1 MTPDLRKIYSCFSAE
16 GSFLSGQSFGPGHIH
31 DTYRIATAE
40 NHCDDYILQR
50 LNNSVFKDIPRLQH
64 NMERVTSHLRNKLSA
79 IAGSDLKRECL
90 TLIGDRDTG
99 RSWHIDEQGNFW
111 RMFIFISDHR
121 SYERVDSNHKAFEGG
136 KAVGR
141 FQALLSDLPGDPLY
155 ETIPDFHNIVK
166 RLETFHKVISADPA
180 GRVSSSGKEIAEI
193 TRREEEMKVIIR
205 LGEEGRI
212 PLRIT
217 HNDTKFN
224 NILFDTNERA
234 LCIIDLDTVMPG
246 YVHYDFGDAIR
257 TASNT
262 ANEDSPDLSAVSMDL
277 GIYEAYAKGY
287 LTETKGTLNDT
298 EIEYLA
304 FAPKLL
310 TYIMATRFLTD
321 YLDGDK
327 YYKIKYPE
335 HNLQRNKVQ
344 ITLLKSMEANYAK
357 MEQIIKTIIQ
367 GLG

>member
-1 MTPDLRKIYSCFSAE
+1 MEPDLRKLYGCFRAE
-16 GSFLSGQSFGPGHIH
+16 GTYLSGQSFGPGHIH
-31 DTYRIATAE
+31 DTYRISTAE
-40 NHCDDYILQR
+40 KHCDDYILQR
-50 LNNSVFKDIPRLQH
+50 LNNSVFKDIPRLQE
-64 NMERVTSHLRNKLSA
+64 NMERITAHLRNKLSVMP
-79 IAGSDLKRECL
+79 GSNLKRECL
-90 TLIGDRDTG
+90 TLIEDRETG
-99 RSWHIDEQGNFW
+99 RSWHIDEQGSNW

-121 SYERVDSNHKAFEGG
+121 SYERVDSHHKAFEGG

-141 FQALLSDLPGDPLY
+141 FQALLSDLPGEPLY

-166 RLETFHKVISADPA
+166 RLETFHRVISDDPA

-193 TRREEEMKVIIR
+193 TRREEEMKIIIR

-224 NILFDTNERA
+224 NILFDSNDRA

-262 ANEDSPDLSAVSMDL
+262 AEEDSTDLSSVSIDL

-287 LTETKGTLNDT
+287 LSETRSTLNST
-298 EIEYLA
+298 EKEFLP

-335 HNLQRNKVQ
+335 HNLHRTRAQ
-344 ITLLKSMEANYAK
+344 TALLSSMEENYEK
-357 MEQIIKTIIQ
+357 MKQIINNITK
-367 GLG
+367 

>member
-1 MTPDLRKIYSCFSAE
+1 MTSDTGLRKIYGCFKAE
-16 GSFLSGQSFGPGHIH
+16 GTFLSGQPFGPGHIH
-31 DTYRIATAE
+31 DTYRIETAE
-40 NHCDDYILQR
+40 KHCDDYILQR
-50 LNNSVFKDIPRLQH
+50 LNNSIFKDIPRLQE
-64 NMERVTSHLRNKLSA
+64 NIERVTAHLRNKLSA
-79 IAGSDLKRECL
+79 IPGSDLKRECL
-90 TLIGDRDTG
+90 TLLEDRDTG

-121 SYERVDSNHKAFEGG
+121 SYERVDSHHKAFEGG

-141 FQALLSDLPGDPLY
+141 FQALLSDLPGDPLH

-166 RLETFHKVISADPA
+166 RLETFHRVISDDPA

-193 TRREEEMKVIIR
+193 TKREEEMKVIIR
-205 LGEEGRI
+205 LGEEGKI

-224 NILFDTNERA
+224 NILFDSNDKA

-262 ANEDSPDLSAVSMDL
+262 ADEDSHDLSSVSMDT

-287 LTETKGTLNDT
+287 LAETKGTLNST
-298 EIEYLA
+298 EKEYLA

-327 YYKIKYPE
+327 YYKIKYPL
-335 HNLQRNKVQ
+335 HNLQRNRVQ
-344 ITLLKSMEANYAK
+344 ITLLRSMEVNYKK
-357 MEQIIKTIIQ
+357 MQQIIHNITK
-367 GLG
+367 

>member
-1 MTPDLRKIYSCFSAE
+1 
-16 GSFLSGQSFGPGHIH
+16 
-31 DTYRIATAE
+31 
-40 NHCDDYILQR
+40 
-50 LNNSVFKDIPRLQH
+50 
-64 NMERVTSHLRNKLSA
+64 
-79 IAGSDLKRECL
+79 
-90 TLIGDRDTG
+90 
-99 RSWHIDEQGNFW
+99 
-111 RMFIFISDHR
+111 MFIFISDHR
-121 SYERVDSNHKAFEGG
+121 SYERVDSLHKAFEGG

-141 FQALLSDLPGDPLY
+141 FQALLSDLPGDPLH
-155 ETIPDFHNIVK
+155 ETIPDFHNIVR
-166 RLETFHKVISADPA
+166 RLETFHSVISDDPA
-180 GRVSSSGKEIAEI
+180 GRVSSAVKEIAEI
-193 TRREEEMKVIIR
+193 ISRGEEMKVIIR

-212 PLRIT
+212 PIRIT

-224 NILFDTNERA
+224 NILFDSNDRA

-257 TASNT
+257 TATNT
-262 ANEDSPDLSAVSMDL
+262 ANEDSPDLSSVSMDT

-287 LTETKGTLNDT
+287 LAETKGTLNDT

-335 HNLQRNKVQ
+335 HNLQRNRVQ
-344 ITLLKSMEANYAK
+344 IALLRSMEANYQK
-357 MEQIIKTIIQ
+357 MQQIIKNIT
-367 GLG
+367 G

>member
-1 MTPDLRKIYSCFSAE
+1 MEPDLRKLYGCFRAE
-16 GSFLSGQSFGPGHIH
+16 GTYLSGQSFGPGHIH
-31 DTYRIATAE
+31 DTYRVLTAE
-40 NHCDDYILQR
+40 KHCDDYILQR
-50 LNNSVFKDIPRLQH
+50 LNNSIFKDIPRLQE
-64 NMERVTSHLRNKLSA
+64 NMERVTAHLRNKLSVMP
-79 IAGSDLKRECL
+79 GSNLKRECL
-90 TLIGDRDTG
+90 TLIEDRETG
-99 RSWHIDEQGNFW
+99 RSWHIDEQGSYW
-111 RMFIFISDHR
+111 RMFVFISDHR
-121 SYERVDSNHKAFEGG
+121 SYERVDSHHKAFEGG

-141 FQALLSDLPGDPLY
+141 FQALLSDLPGEPLY

-166 RLETFHKVISADPA
+166 RLETFHRVISDDPA

-193 TRREEEMKVIIR
+193 TRREEEMKIIIR

-224 NILFDTNERA
+224 NILFDSNDRA

-262 ANEDSPDLSAVSMDL
+262 AEEDSTDLSSVSIDL

-287 LTETKGTLNDT
+287 LSETRSTLNST
-298 EIEYLA
+298 EKEFLP

-335 HNLQRNKVQ
+335 HNLHRTRAQ
-344 ITLLKSMEANYAK
+344 TALLSSMEENYEK
-357 MEQIIKTIIQ
+357 MKQIINNITK
-367 GLG
+367 

>member
-1 MTPDLRKIYSCFSAE
+1 MIPDLKKIYGCFRAE
-16 GSFLSGQSFGPGHIH
+16 GTFLSGQSFGPGHIH
-31 DTYRIATAE
+31 DTYKIVTVE
-40 NHCDDYILQR
+40 KYCDDYILQR
-50 LNNSVFKDIPRLQH
+50 LNNNVFKDIPKLQE
-64 NMERVTSHLRNKLSA
+64 NMERVTAHLRNKLSA

-90 TLIGDRDTG
+90 TLIEDRNTG
-99 RSWHIDEQGNFW
+99 RSWHTDEQGNFW

-121 SYERVDSNHKAFEGG
+121 SYERVDSHHKAFEGG
-136 KAVGR
+136 KTVGR
-141 FQALLSDLPGDPLY
+141 FQALLSDLPGKPLY

-166 RLETFHKVISADPA
+166 RLETFHRVISNDPA
-180 GRVSSSGKEIAEI
+180 GRASSVREEINEI

-224 NILFDTNERA
+224 NILFDSNDRA

-246 YVHYDFGDAIR
+246 YAHYDFGDAIR

-262 ANEDSPDLSAVSMDL
+262 ADEDSPDLSSVSMDI

-287 LTETKGTLNDT
+287 LSETIGTLNNT
-298 EIEYLA
+298 EKEYLA

-321 YLDGDK
+321 YIDGDK
-327 YYKIKYPE
+327 YYKIKYPQ
-335 HNLQRNKVQ
+335 HNLQRNRVQ
-344 ITLLKSMEANYAK
+344 ITLLGSMEAQYAK
-357 MEQIIKTIIQ
+357 MVQIIKDITK
-367 GLG
+367 

>member
-1 MTPDLRKIYSCFSAE
+1 MTFNPDLRKIYACFKAE
-16 GSFLSGQSFGPGHIH
+16 GTFLSGHPFGPGHIH
-31 DTYRIATAE
+31 DTYRIETAE
-40 NHCDDYILQR
+40 KQCDDYILQR
-50 LNNSVFKDIPRLQH
+50 LNNSVFKDIPRLQE
-64 NMERVTSHLRNKLSA
+64 NIERVTAHLRNKLSA
-79 IAGSDLKRECL
+79 IRGRDLKRECL
-90 TLIGDRDTG
+90 TLLENRDTG

-121 SYERVDSNHKAFEGG
+121 SYERVDSHHKAFEGG

-141 FQALLSDLPGDPLY
+141 FQALLSDLPGDPLH

-166 RLETFHKVISADPA
+166 RLETFHGVISADPV

-193 TRREEEMKVIIR
+193 TKREEEMKVIIR
-205 LGEEGRI
+205 LGEEGKI

-224 NILFDTNERA
+224 NILFDSNDRA

-262 ANEDSPDLSAVSMDL
+262 ADEDSPDLSSVAMDI

-287 LTETKGTLNDT
+287 LTETKGTLNTT
-298 EIEYLA
+298 EKEYLA

-327 YYKIKYPE
+327 YYKIKYPL
-335 HNLQRNKVQ
+335 HNLQRNRVQ
-344 ITLLKSMEANYAK
+344 TTLLGSMEDQYTR
-357 MEQIIKTIIQ
+357 MEQIIRAISE
-367 GLG
+367 